1 MKVKDLIIELLNYNM
16 EAEVSVIA
24 KNQKFPFSM
33 TFGGP
38 EGVEKHNTEEVSF
51 YVDELCKNEN
61 K

>member
-1 MKVKDLIIELLNYNM
+1 MQIKELITKLLDYNI

-24 KNQKFPFSM
+24 NNKQFPFSI

-38 EGVEKHNTEEVSF
+38 EGVEKYNTKEVSF
-51 YVDELCKNEN
+51 YVDELCKNE